1 MADKGKIMQKGEVL
15 FSAPEVAMLGVI
27 FHNLTGRNF
36 RNEEGR
42 LNVVEYKN
50 YLSLMRS
57 ECGVKDGA
65 IQLLDGEQTVAYG
78 CVG

>member
-36 RNEEGR
+36 RDEKGK

-50 YLSLMRS
+50 YLSLMRR
-57 ECGVKDGA
+57 ECGVEDGA
-65 IQLLDGEQTVAYG
+65 IQLLDGEKTVAYG